1 MFRFAQPEYLLLLL
15 IIPVLIIAY
24 ALWIIR
30 KRQLLSRIGDIGL
43 LSQLMPDASLRRG
56 WFKIMLLCFAILC
69 IIIALAR
76 PQTGAKIK
84 KEQTSRGTE
93 VMLVLDVS
101 NSMLA
106 QDFKP
111 TRLERAK
118 LAISHLVDRL
128 KNDRI
133 GLIVFAGDAFV
144 QLPITN
150 DYISAK
156 IFLKSINTGIVPV
169 QGTNIAKA
177 INLALRSFSES
188 SEKSRSIIIITD
200 GEEHEDEAIR
210 AAREA
215 ANQNVRI
222 HTVGIGST
230 KGAPIMLPDG
240 NLLKDQNGDMVVTR
254 LNDAILKAL
263 AEETGGIYFVATNAD
278 FGLTR
283 IIDNIS
289 ELDKKEL
296 TKITYDEYR
305 EWFMYFLLLS
315 LIFIIGEM
323 LILERKNKWLNSI
336 DIFRSKKLK
345 KEKQ

>member
-1 MFRFAQPEYLLLLL
+1 MFRFAQSEYLLLLL
-15 IIPVLIIAY
+15 IIPVLIIVY
-24 ALWIIR
+24 ILWSIR
-30 KRQLLSRIGDIGL
+30 KRQLLSKIGNVNL
-43 LSQLMPDASLRRG
+43 LSQLMPDVSQRRG
-56 WFKIMLLCFAILC
+56 WFKLMLLCFAIFSVVV
-69 IIIALAR
+69 ALAR
-76 PQTGAKIK
+76 PQTGAKVK
-84 KEQTSRGTE
+84 KEEIGKGTE
-93 VMLVLDVS
+93 VMLILDVS

-156 IFLKSINTGIVPV
+156 IFLKSINPGIVPV

-177 INLALRSFSES
+177 IRLALNSFSENS
-188 SEKSRSIIIITD
+188 HKSRSIIIISD
-200 GEEHEDEAIR
+200 GEDHEEDAMN
-210 AAREA
+210 AAGEA
-215 ANQNVRI
+215 ADQNVRI
-222 HTVGIGST
+222 HTVGIGSA
-230 KGAPIMLPDG
+230 KGFPILLSDG
-240 NLLKDQNGDMVVTR
+240 NFLKDKNGDMVITR
-254 LNDAILKAL
+254 LNETILKEL
-263 AEETGGIYFVATNAD
+263 AQKTEGIYFAATNAD

-283 IIDNIS
+283 IIENIN
-289 ELDKKEL
+289 EMDKKEL

-305 EWFMYFLLLS
+305 EWFVYFLLLS
-315 LIFIIGEM
+315 LIFIICEM
-323 LILERKNKWLNSI
+323 LILERKNKWINSI

-345 KEKQ
+345 K